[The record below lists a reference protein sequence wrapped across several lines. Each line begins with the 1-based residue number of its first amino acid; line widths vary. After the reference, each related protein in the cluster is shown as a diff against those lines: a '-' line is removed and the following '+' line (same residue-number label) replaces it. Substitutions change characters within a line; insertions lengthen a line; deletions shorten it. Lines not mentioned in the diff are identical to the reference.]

1 MKKLLY
7 TLIITAAAS
16 NWYFGYVV
24 GLHCSQSANA
34 VPPASRSIEKPKA
47 KPAKPQWRELDGDS
61 LLPEPDEYAGK
72 SRDEIDGLLL
82 FGNQAVKLNLSKR
95 KQ

>member
-16 NWYFGYVV
+16 NWYFGYIV
-24 GLHCSQSANA
+24 GLHCAQCANA
-34 VPPASRSIEKPKA
+34 APPASRSIEKPKA

-72 SRDEIDGLLL
+72 SREELDGLLL
-82 FGNQAVKLNLSKR
+82 FGNQAVRLNLTKR
-95 KQ
+95 K